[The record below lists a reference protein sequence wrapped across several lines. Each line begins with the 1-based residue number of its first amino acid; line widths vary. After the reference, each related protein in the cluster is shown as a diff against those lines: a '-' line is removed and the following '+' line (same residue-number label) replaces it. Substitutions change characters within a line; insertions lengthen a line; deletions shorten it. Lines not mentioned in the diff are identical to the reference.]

1 MIIKRIHLTGNSN
14 ISYWGILIWGMALMF
29 SCQEKEF
36 NTFTPVGSGTPHTD
50 ILDILQRGSFETDA
64 FITEWTVPKDSLVT
78 FTLDTNRQYNCIID
92 WGDNSDLTMIF
103 NKSDYNRAQHKYAAT
118 ATYRIKILGIFPQL
132 NIQENSKPYLYQII
146 QWGNVSFQTLSL
158 AFFKC
163 ENLYSIAAGIP
174 NLESYSSTFSH
185 CTGLVTL
192 PDGLF
197 SNCTKSKSFPMT
209 FSNCINLKSLPPR
222 LFKDCYNAENFAV
235 TFQNTG
241 LISLPQ
247 GLFENCSKVTNFTF
261 TFGNCKNLTTLPAD
275 LFSYSSNVTSFMRT
289 FSSCNNLYTIPIS
302 LFDNCKKVI
311 NFSYTFSG
319 CSSLTGTTPITGN
332 LKLWDRA
339 GQPGYPP
346 TINGVKCF
354 GGCLNITDNIPADW
368 R

>member
-1 MIIKRIHLTGNSN
+1 MHNNQISITMKKRSNNLLQHLLYTCL
-14 ISYWGILIWGMALMF
+14 GIFLIYA
-29 SCQEKEF
+29 CQNDPGLTNYDNDQQELLSRANYDSE
-36 NTFTPVGSGTPHTD
+36 S
-50 ILDILQRGSFETDA
+50 

>member
-1 MIIKRIHLTGNSN
+1 MHNNQISITMKKRSNNLFLHLLYTCL
-14 ISYWGILIWGMALMF
+14 GIFLIYA
-29 SCQEKEF
+29 CQNDPGLTNDDNDQQKLLSRANYDSE
-36 NTFTPVGSGTPHTD
+36 S
-50 ILDILQRGSFETDA
+50 

-146 QWGNVSFQTLSL
+146 QWGNVSFQTLNY

-163 ENLYSIAAGIP
+163 KNLYSIAAGIP
-174 NLESYSSTFSH
+174 NLENYISTFGS
-185 CTGLVTL
+185 CTGLTTL
-192 PDGLF
+192 PDRLF
-197 SNCTKSKSFPMT
+197 ANCIKSKSFLQT
-209 FSNCINLKSLPPR
+209 FANCTNLKSLPPR
-222 LFKDCYNAENFAV
+222 LFKDCYNIESFNL

-241 LISLPQ
+241 LTSIPE
-247 GLFENCSKVTNFTF
+247 GLFENCSNVTNFVY
-261 TFGNCKNLTTLPAD
+261 TFGDCKNLTTLPAD
-275 LFSYSSNVTSFMRT
+275 LFTYSPNVTSFVRV
-289 FSSCNNLYTIPIS
+289 FFQCEQLNSIPAS
-302 LFDNCKKVI
+302 LFDNCKNVT
-311 NFSYTFSG
+311 NFSYAFYK